1 MDSPKRSASSM
12 LSWMLARQR
21 ERFRLPRLPRFR
33 PHWMDMKPHRLLP
46 VALLLVVVLVA
57 AGCGSGSKGVPSSAV
72 ARVGNVTITKDQFN
86 FLLAGAQRSY
96 AAKKSSFPK
105 PGTSQYKALQDQA
118 MQYLV
123 DQSELEQKAAELK
136 IVITDKDVD
145 ARLTQI
151 KQQYFG
157 GKEAAYQKQLKA
169 QGLTEPQLKLDLR
182 SQILSEKLY
191 NAVTGKLKVSDAEIA
206 KYYNDNKAQYG
217 TAASRDVRHILVNN
231 KKLADSLETQL
242 KGGASFAALAKKYS
256 KDPGSAKT
264 GGKLTITQGQTVPE
278 FDKAAFGL
286 KKNEISPPVHT
297 QYGWHIIQALS
308 AVRPATTKPLKDVKE
323 TIRQN
328 QLQQKKTD
336 TFQKWLDGLK
346 KKYAKK
352 VRYQAG
358 YVPAATATG
367 VSTSTTAT

>member
-1 MDSPKRSASSM
+1 
-12 LSWMLARQR
+12 
-21 ERFRLPRLPRFR
+21 
-33 PHWMDMKPHRLLP
+33 MKPLRLLP

-96 AAKKSSFPK
+96 AAKKSPFPK

-182 SQILSEKLY
+182 AQILSEKLY
-191 NAVTGKLKVSDAEIA
+191 NAITGKLKVSDAEIKA
-206 KYYNDNKAQYG
+206 YYNANKAQYG

-308 AVRPATTKPLKDVKE
+308 AVRPATSKPLASVKAQISQQLLQ
-323 TIRQN
+323 TKRQAAMAKWVDGV
-328 QLQQKKTD
+328 KKS
-336 TFQKWLDGLK
+336 F
-346 KKYAKK
+346 AKQIS
-352 VRYQAG
+352 YQAG
-358 YVPAATATG
+358 YAPASTAATTAPSTPPATTG
-367 VSTSTTAT
+367 